1 MSKDPLMTT
10 AVSSGGGEGIC
21 ILGVAH
27 LPSLGSILT
36 GVGLDHMLADLA
48 TPAFTRLDELD
59 DKVRHLL
66 DWRVQEDAR
75 PWNNTLD
82 PFMRNLCY
90 LWRKFRY
97 TDDSHDKLYFAAWEE
112 RGVTSLSW
120 SRGGTYEPGVFA
132 TPGGRDCGRAIAQLE
147 KLIPYLG
154 RSCCRSSIH
163 PDALPHLQ
171 ASDAGC
177 VIGKLT
183 SSSADQPYIVYLLFG
198 ETDFMP
204 LFLLPIDSDFTLAY
218 PSPEREVRD
227 DSAASTSL
235 SHVGISASQ
244 VVETLVSLFPNKPD
258 NPPSESRLPERNAAM
273 SELSHPPP
281 SPPLKDYRLAT
292 FTDLQK
298 CETLS
303 AAFVDRDGR
312 LAALH
317 DLSPFSRL
325 STEADA
331 ASNFPTPP
339 ATPSPPSLSNSTV
352 TGLDKP
358 LLLVSSEKLGFGHQG
373 VVHRAYCADS
383 PFPLVVKYSCE
394 PEWERHDTF
403 ERLCDEIAFYQAHG
417 AGLAAEGIAPRF
429 VGGWTTE
436 GESSP
441 RMCGTRT
448 AVLVLEEWGEAMKE
462 SEDQTFEDLDK
473 DGRKVS
479 PELLA

>member
-1 MSKDPLMTT
+1 MHR
-10 AVSSGGGEGIC
+10 SS
-21 ILGVAH
+21 H
-27 LPSLGSILT
+27 T
-36 GVGLDHMLADLA
+36 
-48 TPAFTRLDELD
+48 
-59 DKVRHLL
+59 
-66 DWRVQEDAR
+66 
-75 PWNNTLD
+75 
-82 PFMRNLCY
+82 
-90 LWRKFRY
+90 
-97 TDDSHDKLYFAAWEE
+97 
-112 RGVTSLSW
+112 
-120 SRGGTYEPGVFA
+120 
-132 TPGGRDCGRAIAQLE
+132 GRASLLFSAIDTSTGAKAEQQIRARVLE
-147 KLIPYLG
+147 KM
-154 RSCCRSSIH
+154 
-163 PDALPHLQ
+163 Q
-171 ASDAGC
+171 
-177 VIGKLT
+177 
-183 SSSADQPYIVYLLFG
+183 
-198 ETDFMP
+198 ET
-204 LFLLPIDSDFTLAY
+204 
-218 PSPEREVRD
+218 EVTD
-227 DSAASTSL
+227 L
-235 SHVGISASQ
+235 S
-244 VVETLVSLFPNKPD
+244 
-258 NPPSESRLPERNAAM
+258 AAM